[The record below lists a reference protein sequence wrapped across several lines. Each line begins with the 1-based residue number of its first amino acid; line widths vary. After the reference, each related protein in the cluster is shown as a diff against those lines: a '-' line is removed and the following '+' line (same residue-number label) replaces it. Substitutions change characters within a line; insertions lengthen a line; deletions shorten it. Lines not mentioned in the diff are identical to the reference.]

1 MTSIILTLIISLS
14 FLFAEVARKNPRAE
28 PKWRKIVLMR
38 STREDVERLLGKS
51 QYSGFNASYTVEDGT
66 LDVVYYPFNHCS
78 EPGADLRVPQWTV
91 VELTYE
97 PDNPPRL
104 EDLHLDSRK
113 FRKQKESRDVPDL
126 TSYINN
132 ETGVDYTFQA
142 DNTLSDIRYFPA
154 KRYDY
159 LRCNQTQSNRRK
171 KPL

>member
-14 FLFAEVARKNPRAE
+14 FLFAEVARNDPRAE
-28 PKWRKIVLMR
+28 PKWRKIVVMR

-51 QYSGFNASYTVEDGT
+51 QYRGFNATYTVEDGT

-104 EDLHLDSRK
+104 VDLHLDLRK
-113 FRKQKESRDVPDL
+113 FRKQRESRDVPEL
-126 TSYINN
+126 LSYINN
-132 ETGVDYTFQA
+132 EEGVDYTFQA

-159 LRCNQTQSNRRK
+159 LRCQKAPRPRRK
-171 KPL
+171 N

>member
-14 FLFAEVARKNPRAE
+14 FLFGEVARKNPRAE

-51 QYSGFNASYTVEDGT
+51 QYRGFNASYTVEDGT

-97 PDNPPRL
+97 PSNPQKL
-104 EDLHLDSRK
+104 ANLDLDLKK
-113 FRKQKESRDVPDL
+113 FRKQKESVDAPDL
-126 TSYINN
+126 ISYINN
-132 ETGVDYTFQA
+132 EKGVDYTFQA